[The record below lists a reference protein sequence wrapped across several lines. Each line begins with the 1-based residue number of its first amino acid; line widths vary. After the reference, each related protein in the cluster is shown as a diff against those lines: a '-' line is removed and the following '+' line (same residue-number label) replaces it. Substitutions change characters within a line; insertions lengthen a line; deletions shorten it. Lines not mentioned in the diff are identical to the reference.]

1 MKYFNIKAQNKDIN
15 LSYIIFPILCLF
27 LCACKNRNYIDYYNK
42 VYAIDSTLR
51 VNKDTLSTIKQYKK
65 LFKKYPP
72 SQNERIEEYENY
84 IKFSDK
90 YNKNFGGKKSLY
102 KLIPLVA
109 PYWKFK
115 RKDTDFFKL
124 YKKYGI
130 DSITVERKIVEWKN
144 SLNKQLVD
152 SFRIAF
158 IRDQAKDSITG
169 QQSLNNFRKN
179 AALLKWTLAN
189 YGYPSMQKIGLE
201 TDDGVFM
208 PMLIYLNHMAQIEDY
223 EYFKTKLLD
232 YVKSG
237 DLPPRDYVEMVER
250 HVQINHLKPVYGV
263 KSTDEEN
270 IKDSSKVNH
279 NRRAIGFPSLK
290 QSSKITK
297 DFFKKINKKN

>member
-1 MKYFNIKAQNKDIN
+1 MYSCTKKYFKISSIFFVASYFILTSCRNNKLD
-15 LSYIIFPILCLF
+15 YI
-27 LCACKNRNYIDYYNK
+27 AYYNS
-42 VYAIDSTLR
+42 VNSIDSIYR
-51 VNKDTLSTIKQYKK
+51 MKNDTLTAIKK
-65 LFKKYPP
+65 FKRVFRNFEPR
-72 SQNERIEEYENY
+72 NDERMEEYENY

-115 RKDTDFFKL
+115 REDTDFFKL

-130 DSITVERKIVEWKN
+130 DSITVEQKVVEWKN
-144 SLNKQLVD
+144 SLNKQLID

-179 AALLKWTLAN
+179 AALLKWTLRN

-201 TDDGVFM
+201 TNDGVFM

-223 EYFKTKLLD
+223 EYFKTKLLN

-250 HVQINHLKPVYGV
+250 HVQVNHLKPVYGV
-263 KSTDEEN
+263 KSTDEEI
-270 IKDSSKVNH
+270 IKDSVNINY
-279 NRRAIGFPSLK
+279 NRKLIGLQSLK
-290 QSSKITK
+290 VRRKITK
-297 DFFKKINKKN
+297 EFLKNNSKKK

>member
-1 MKYFNIKAQNKDIN
+1 MCNCTKYFKIGNVLLVASYFILTSCRNNKLD
-15 LSYIIFPILCLF
+15 YI
-27 LCACKNRNYIDYYNK
+27 AYYNS
-42 VYAIDSTLR
+42 VNSIDSIYR
-51 VNKDTLSTIKQYKK
+51 IKNDTLTAIKK
-65 LFKKYPP
+65 FKRVFRNFEPR
-72 SQNERIEEYENY
+72 NDERMEEYENY

-90 YNKNFGGKKSLY
+90 YDKNFGGKKSLY

-115 RKDTDFFKL
+115 REDTDFFKL

-130 DSITVERKIVEWKN
+130 DSITIEQKVVEWKN
-144 SLNKQLVD
+144 SLNKQLID

-201 TDDGVFM
+201 TDDGIFM

-223 EYFKTKLLD
+223 EYFRTKLLN

-237 DLPPRDYVEMVER
+237 ELPPRDYVEMVER
-250 HVQINHLKPVYGV
+250 HVQVNHLKPVYGV
-263 KSTDEEN
+263 KSTDEEI
-270 IKDSSKVNH
+270 IKDSVNINYNRKLIGLQSFKV
-279 NRRAIGFPSLK
+279 RR
-290 QSSKITK
+290 KITK
-297 DFFKKINKKN
+297 EFLQNNSNKK

>member
-1 MKYFNIKAQNKDIN
+1 MKNYKKKYLKI
-15 LSYIIFPILCLF
+15 SIIFLLISFSFFISCRNN
-27 LCACKNRNYIDYYNK
+27 KQNYITYYNS
-42 VYAIDSTLR
+42 VNSIDSTYRLK
-51 VNKDTLSTIKQYKK
+51 NDTLTALKQFKK
-65 LFKKYPP
+65 LFRNFEPR
-72 SQNERIEEYENY
+72 NDERMEEFENY

-115 RKDTDFFKL
+115 REDAEFFQL

-130 DSITVERKIVEWKN
+130 DSITVEQKVAEWKK
-144 SLNKQLVD
+144 SLNKQLID

-158 IRDQAKDSITG
+158 IRDQAKDSLTG
-169 QQSLNNFRKN
+169 QQSFNNFRKN
-179 AALLKWTLAN
+179 ASLLKWTLAN

-208 PMLIYLNHMAQIEDY
+208 PMLVYLNHMGQIEDY

-250 HVQINHLKPVYGV
+250 HVQVNNLKPVYGV
-263 KSTDEEN
+263 KSTDEE
-270 IKDSSKVNH
+270 IFKDSININR
-279 NRRAIGFPSLK
+279 NRRLIGL
-290 QSSKITK
+290 QSFKVRRKITK
-297 DFFKKINKKN
+297 EFLKNNLHKK

>member
-1 MKYFNIKAQNKDIN
+1 MSNSTKKYYHVSGVFLFVSFFILISCRNNKAD
-15 LSYIIFPILCLF
+15 YI
-27 LCACKNRNYIDYYNK
+27 AYYNS
-42 VYAIDSTLR
+42 VNSIDSTYR
-51 VNKDTLSTIKQYKK
+51 IKNDTLTAIKKFKK
-65 LFKKYPP
+65 LFRKYEPR
-72 SQNERIEEYENY
+72 NDERMEEYENY
-84 IKFSDK
+84 IEFSDK

-115 RKDTDFFKL
+115 REDTDFFKL

-130 DSITVERKIVEWKN
+130 DSITVEHKVVEWKK
-144 SLNKQLVD
+144 SLNKQLID
-152 SFRIAF
+152 SFRVAF
-158 IRDQAKDSITG
+158 IRDQAKDPATG
-169 QQSLNNFRKN
+169 QQSFNNFRKN
-179 AALLKWTLAN
+179 SALLKWTLAN

-223 EYFKTKLLD
+223 EYFKTKLID

-263 KSTDEEN
+263 KSTDEE
-270 IKDSSKVNH
+270 IMKDSANINR
-279 NRRAIGFPSLK
+279 NRRLIGL
-290 QSSKITK
+290 QSFKVRRKITK
-297 DFFKKINKKN
+297 EFLKNNSSKK

>member
-1 MKYFNIKAQNKDIN
+1 MNSCIKKNQIIGFFLVFSF
-15 LSYIIFPILCLF
+15 LSMTSCRNNGADYIF
-27 LCACKNRNYIDYYNK
+27 YYNS
-42 VYAIDSTLR
+42 VNSIDSIYR
-51 VNKDTLSTIKQYKK
+51 MNNDTLTAIKKFKK
-65 LFKKYPP
+65 LFRNFEPR
-72 SQNERIEEYENY
+72 NDERMEEYEKY

-90 YNKNFGGKKSLY
+90 YNKKFGGKKSLY

-115 RKDTDFFKL
+115 REDTDFFKL

-130 DSITVERKIVEWKN
+130 DRNTVEQKVAEWKK
-144 SLNKQLVD
+144 SLNKQLID

-179 AALLKWTLAN
+179 AALLKWTLTN

-223 EYFKTKLLD
+223 EYFKTKLVD
-232 YVKSG
+232 YVRSG
-237 DLPPRDYVEMVER
+237 DLAPRDYVEMVER
-250 HVQINHLKPVYGV
+250 YIQINHLKPIYGV
-263 KSTDEEN
+263 KSTDEE
-270 IKDSSKVNH
+270 IMKDSANINR
-279 NRRAIGFPSLK
+279 NRRLIGL
-290 QSSKITK
+290 QSFKVRRKITK
-297 DFFKKINKKN
+297 EFLKNNSSEK

>member
-1 MKYFNIKAQNKDIN
+1 MYNCTKKYFKISSVFLVASYLILTSCRNNKLD
-15 LSYIIFPILCLF
+15 YI
-27 LCACKNRNYIDYYNK
+27 AYYNR
-42 VYAIDSTLR
+42 VNSIDSIYR
-51 VNKDTLSTIKQYKK
+51 MKNDTLTAIKK
-65 LFKKYPP
+65 FKRVFRNFEPR
-72 SQNERIEEYENY
+72 NDERMEEYENY

-115 RKDTDFFKL
+115 REDTDFFKL

-130 DSITVERKIVEWKN
+130 DSITVEQKVLEWKN
-144 SLNKQLVD
+144 SLNKQLID

-158 IRDQAKDSITG
+158 IRDQAKDSMTG

-201 TDDGVFM
+201 TEDGVFM

-223 EYFKTKLLD
+223 TYFKTKLLD

-237 DLPPRDYVEMVER
+237 DLPPRDYVEMIER
-250 HVQINHLKPVYGV
+250 HVQVNHLKPVYGV
-263 KSTDEEN
+263 KSTDEEI
-270 IKDSSKVNH
+270 IKDSVNINY
-279 NRRAIGFPSLK
+279 NRKLIGLQSLK
-290 QSSKITK
+290 ARRKITK
-297 DFFKKINKKN
+297 EFLKNNSKKK